1 MFWVLVA
8 LLVFVIAAGVGYQ
21 VVQTAADLQR
31 FPPPGKLIT
40 IAPGRR
46 LHLDCR
52 GSGTPTVILEA
63 GIAASSLSWSRV
75 QPFVAQFARVC
86 SYDRGGLAWSDPSAP
101 PLTASHMASQL
112 HALLGAA
119 ALPPKYVLVGHS
131 FGGFVVLSYASR
143 FLDDVAG
150 LVLVDPIYPNEWLNL
165 TSEQR
170 FRLRGGV
177 FLSRFGAVFART
189 GAVRACLSMLA
200 SGSTGVPKAMAK
212 LFGSDASA
220 TLDRLVGEVQKLPP
234 EVWPAVRAH
243 WSQPKSFVSMAGHL
257 GSLTKSARELSRSL
271 RPFGNLPM
279 IVISAESQP
288 LACKAEHQGLAA
300 LSTRG
305 QHVVARGTGHWV
317 HLDDGPLVVEAIR
330 SVVAAARN
338 DLRGRT

>member
-1 MFWVLVA
+1 
-8 LLVFVIAAGVGYQ
+8 
-21 VVQTAADLQR
+21 VQTAADAQR
-31 FPPPGKLIT
+31 FPPPGRLIT
-40 IAPGRR
+40 VAPGRR

-52 GSGTPTVILEA
+52 GTGTPTVILEA

-75 QPFVAQFARVC
+75 QPFVAEFARVC
-86 SYDRGGLAWSDPSAP
+86 SYDRGGLAWSDSSSP

-119 ALPPKYVLVGHS
+119 ALAPKYVLVGHS

-143 FLDDVAG
+143 YLDEVAG
-150 LVLVDPIYPNEWLNL
+150 LVLVDPIYPSEWLNM
-165 TSEQR
+165 SPEQR

-177 FLSRFGAVFART
+177 FLSRVGALLARA
-189 GAVRACLSMLA
+189 GAVRACLSLLA
-200 SGSTGVPKAMAK
+200 GGSTGVPKAVAK

-257 GSLTKSARELSRSL
+257 GSLTRSAAELAGSL
-271 RPFGNLPM
+271 RPLGDVPM

-288 LACKAEHQGLAA
+288 VACKAEHKGLAT

-305 QHVVARGTGHWV
+305 RHVVARGTGHWV
-317 HLDDGPLVVEAIR
+317 HLDDAPLVVEAIR
-330 SVVAAARN
+330 HVVTEARR
-338 DLRGRT
+338 DS